1 MFIDNYFNTTIWSE
15 QKPEFVKSLNKA
27 SNKYIKDA
35 RTREKKFIKE
45 HGDFGRSYHSTPLTM
60 DNDFLDFR
68 NYIGQKSWEYLDHQG
83 YDMQQYTTMFSEMWV
98 QEFAKK
104 GGGHH
109 SAHVHWN
116 QHVSGFY
123 FLKCSDKTSYPVFHE
138 PRTGARATK
147 LKMKDQKGVW
157 GGSEL
162 IHFKP
167 TPGTLIIFPGFLEH
181 EFSVDFGLYIGI
193 YKPCRKKWLK
203 MFKKK
208 KYTVI
213 RQAISKDLAAF
224 VANYFMMQKQVYDT
238 CRAQRYISP
247 FENIIGHYEG
257 RDEQIPETYSQYSNI
272 AMETLMLKCQP
283 KMEEVTGLKLY
294 PAYTYARIYKKGD
307 ILKRHKDR
315 FSCEI
320 STTMNLGG
328 DDWPIYL
335 EPSGKEGMK
344 GIKVDLKPG
353 DMLVYSGCE
362 LEHWR
367 NKFRGKEC
375 VQVFLHYNNR
385 KTPGARDNM
394 FDKRPHLGLPS
405 WFKR

>member
-1 MFIDNYFNTTIWSE
+1 
-15 QKPEFVKSLNKA
+15 
-27 SNKYIKDA
+27 
-35 RTREKKFIKE
+35 
-45 HGDFGRSYHSTPLTM
+45 
-60 DNDFLDFR
+60 
-68 NYIGQKSWEYLDHQG
+68 
-83 YDMQQYTTMFSEMWV
+83 
-98 QEFAKK
+98 
-104 GGGHH
+104 
-109 SAHVHWN
+109 
-116 QHVSGFY
+116 
-123 FLKCSDKTSYPVFHE
+123 
-138 PRTGARATK
+138 
-147 LKMKDQKGVW
+147 
-157 GGSEL
+157 
-162 IHFKP
+162 
-167 TPGTLIIFPGFLEH
+167 
-181 EFSVDFGLYIGI
+181 
-193 YKPCRKKWLK
+193 

-238 CRAQRYISP
+238 CRNARYISP

-257 RDEQIPETYSQYSNI
+257 KDEQIPETYSQYSNI

-283 KMEEVTGLKLY
+283 EMEKVTGLKLY

-335 EPSGKEGMK
+335 EPNPKKGGVKPGVGYVSENTK

-367 NKFRGKEC
+367 EKFKGKEC